1 MIWLIGNRGMLGTD
15 VDAALKA
22 AGLRY
27 CFSDMDVDIRDI
39 DTLRGFAQGK
49 GIRWIVNCAAY
60 TAVDQ
65 AEEEADRAFGINAEG
80 VRNIAIVSREIDATL
95 VHVSTDYVFSGDKD
109 GVYTESDE
117 TGPMGVYGRS
127 KLEGELY
134 IAENLDKYFILR
146 IAWLY
151 GKHGKNFV
159 YTMLRLFG
167 ERDEVRVVA
176 DQWGSPTW
184 SKDVAEVIV
193 KIIADGRD
201 RYGIY
206 HYTNEGRTNWFEF
219 AREIYHLAKEY
230 GIIDREVRILPIRT
244 DEYPTRAKRPGNSYL
259 SKEKVKKVF
268 GVPLPD
274 WKISLKEYISI
285 IANSKL

>member
-1 MIWLIGNRGMLGTD
+1 MIWLIGNRGMLGSD

-27 CFSDMDVDIRDI
+27 CVSDMDVDIRDI

-134 IAENLDKYFILR
+134 IAKNLDKYFILR

-184 SKDVAEVIV
+184 SKDVADVIV
-193 KIIADGRD
+193 KIIAGGSNH
-201 RYGIY
+201 YGIY
-206 HYTNEGRTNWFEF
+206 HYTNEGRANWFEF
-219 AREIYHLAKEY
+219 ACEIYHLAKEY
-230 GIIDREVRILPIRT
+230 GIVNREVRILPIRT
-244 DEYPTRAKRPGNSYL
+244 DEYPTKAKRPGNSYL
-259 SKEKVKKVF
+259 SKKKVKKVF
-268 GVPLPD
+268 GVPVPD

>member
-1 MIWLIGNRGMLGTD
+1 MIWLIGNRGMLGSD

-22 AGLRY
+22 TGLRY
-27 CFSDMDVDIRDI
+27 CVSDMDVDIRDI
-39 DTLRGFAQGK
+39 DKLRGFAQGK

-95 VHVSTDYVFSGDKD
+95 VHVSTDYVFSGEK
-109 GVYTESDE
+109 GEVYTESDE

-268 GVPLPD
+268 GVPVPD